1 MCLCVCT
8 HMCGCLREP
17 GRTWDPLEL
26 ELQMVVNC
34 HVGAGNPIEVLFK
47 GSKLSST
54 EPSLCGITPP
64 ALPPMDACKGCVS

>member
-64 ALPPMDACKGCVS
+64 TLPPMDACKGCVS